1 MIINLKNVTVFTVKV
16 HYLLNETSS
25 WNFDHTFEIS
35 AYFAIG
41 SPTIISNVL
50 DEQVMMKKGDMLKSD
65 IIKFLTNRFILD
77 LTDYSELKDNKG
89 NYYRIID
96 MNDPYE
102 PVTLSDLLEPA
113 VEFVS
118 SGIKSGDFEEEDMN
132 TALTAIT
139 NWVSL
144 EMNQKKKQQAKTK
157 AKHEKAMAKQKNQ
170 QERSEKK
177 L

>member
-1 MIINLKNVTVFTVKV
+1 MLWPVDDDGKVLPIKDFHEIILTDKDTWMTVKK
-16 HYLLNETSS
+16 HIPNIPGDIEAKQKEYMDSGRAS
-25 WNFDHTFEIS
+25 
-35 AYFAIG
+35 G

-65 IIKFLTNRFILD
+65 IIKFLTNRFILG
-77 LTDYSELKDNKG
+77 TSDYGELKDNKG

-102 PVTLSDLLEPA
+102 HVTLSDLIEPA

-118 SGIKSGDFEEEDMN
+118 TGIKSGDFEEEDMN

-139 NWVSL
+139 NWISL
-144 EMNQKKKQQAKTK
+144 EMNQKK
-157 AKHEKAMAKQKNQ
+157 ELMN
-170 QERSEKK
+170 
-177 L
+177 